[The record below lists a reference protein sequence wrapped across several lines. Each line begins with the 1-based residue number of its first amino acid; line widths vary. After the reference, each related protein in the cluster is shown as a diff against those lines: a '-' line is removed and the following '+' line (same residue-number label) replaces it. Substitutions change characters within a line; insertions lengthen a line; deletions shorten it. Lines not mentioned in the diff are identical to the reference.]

1 MKFFLYTFLIIIMA
15 AAAAFGQHY
24 KVLESTSD
32 HVKVEFDFAN
42 SYSLKDTLISGKEFQ
57 KIIGFSYPIR
67 EAGDP
72 WLPAYYIHIG
82 VPVNS
87 NPIVKI
93 ISVDKTVFQN
103 KFIIP
108 LPKQDS
114 VVRPISIKDLNEK
127 IYGTDKFYPSEASGI
142 IDDYFYRY
150 SRIIIL
156 NSSPFQFNPVS
167 RELVFNK
174 KIVVEVDFGSS
185 SISKLQALSRVND
198 PETNQF
204 IQSSVVNSKQA
215 IQFTGMIKSA
225 GLNRT
230 LSTNSYWYN
239 PNKNYLKIYVKNKG
253 LYRVAYNQLAA
264 SGAQINDVPL
274 NKLELYNNGA
284 QVPIYVADVNN
295 DGVFDAGDYFEFV
308 GYPPPATPYCYSNIY
323 NNDNVYFFSVQADS
337 SGLRYKIKNGYS
349 DKYDYTY
356 QTSYTKLHFERDS
369 LFENL
374 GYAGDDHRDF
384 WLWDNIS
391 GQSGSVQ
398 HEFNYHFVS
407 MKNFDADSAYVTFKV
422 QLQGL
427 TTSGNCGLNHR
438 AYIILNG
445 KTISSI
451 MWSNQ
456 NTATFDQTVKISN
469 NDFHLYPTGNV
480 LEVVDKGDACPN
492 AGSDEAAVNWF
503 EIDYWKDDRADTN
516 HIEFSSP
523 PNQTGIIRYWT
534 YGWQR
539 DTVTVFIPQENE
551 MITKPLIPHDQ
562 YNSVLFV
569 DTVNTPTDY
578 FCAGNDYFLTP
589 DSIVKSIK
597 SDLRSTSNGADYI
610 IIANPDFKSVA
621 ERLANFR
628 QTNFPDTS
636 IPDPR
641 IKIVYVNQIYNEF
654 SNGLLDPYALQDF
667 VKYAFYN
674 WQKPSPSYVVLL
686 GDMSHDYRHVLT
698 TSRPDF
704 VPSIPYYTPIYGEG
718 VSDNMIVAVSGND
731 VHPDLAIGRL
741 SCETVAEGNVLV
753 DKLINYP
760 ADNTKEWKQN
770 VLLISSGLSQQD
782 EEQLGLNYASDE
794 LRQNYVLPNGFRA
807 TMIMRYPDQPDYVKY
822 EGSGPQIRQQI
833 DNGTVL
839 TNFYGH
845 GGGYQWDLT
854 FLNDDIYLLNNG
866 GRLPLILSLTCYTAH
881 FDDQNVFGEQFNKV
895 PGKGCIG
902 FFGNVGLTYW
912 LVGTYLDGLI
922 FNQFFNKRDYISG
935 KVFQN
940 IKDVAPAVGYTSGQI
955 ALLTYLGDPAFK
967 LAMPDKPDFRI
978 TDSDITTGKENAVV
992 NETLQVKVKV
1002 QNLGVVFPGDSVTVQ
1017 LFVSAPD
1024 TSYQLPPKRLPSFA
1038 LEDSVYF
1045 TWVPNKADLY
1055 SLTAKVNETDIIPE
1069 ADHSDNSGSVSFAV
1083 FNLNNPNIISP
1094 IQGYSTKNNFVDF
1107 KIAGIGAYISNTL
1120 EYYIQIDTNLN
1131 FQTPISSPS
1140 LTAADGLVTWRA
1152 NNLKKGI
1159 YYWRSR
1165 IYNGQ
1170 DSSSWSVPR
1179 TFSIQNSNVNG
1190 YYISGRQMNMFD
1202 VYNMNLT
1209 DSGLVLNSSYLPPR
1223 PSNKTFLQ
1231 DVYPSNS
1238 SIFDSTGMTAIT
1250 TDGKYIYFG
1259 LLWYYAGN
1267 YNKAGDTRIY
1277 KIGTGFNGTI
1287 KGRYYGTIPN
1297 FFAPI
1302 RNSMF
1307 YFRDGY
1313 IYVATGN
1320 PYFLLRVSINTG
1332 DTLSVHIPEGMIRN
1346 NDSRIQPGDF
1356 YLAADSNYV
1365 YDLAVADSTG
1375 DNHYVLRTLDP
1386 AKNWQLARPDI
1397 KLLSTSYQG
1406 FTGFFVSDGYLFP
1419 YENYESG
1426 FMRRIRISDGYFEEE
1441 WVTYTPFQGYY
1452 AWCYDWQNNL
1462 VYASVYRQNTVPKI
1476 SIFKGKYLDVSGN
1489 AATNIIG
1496 PAGKWNSLSYSV
1508 ENFGSNATYN
1518 AVLLGQNY
1526 STLKWDTLKTALP
1539 DSYSLSNVN
1548 SKKYEYLKM
1557 NFTFTDSTFTGKE
1570 PVRLNAVS
1578 VNYSSLPDISVSEND
1593 IAIVP
1598 DTALQGVPV
1607 NINIVL
1613 HNYGL
1618 VKDDSANVKL
1628 YLNSDDSAFY
1638 SKTFSLAADSS
1649 VHFNTQI
1656 QTSDLI
1662 SGNTITAKV
1671 NSIENEFY
1679 TFNNIASGKF
1689 FIAGDTTSPSLNITS
1704 DGQRIYNG
1712 DIISAKPK
1720 ILISLKDNSP
1730 FLLDTTDFSIIFDNN
1745 LFIFNRPD
1753 VHFSY
1758 NPYPHSEA
1766 DVTWTPTLTD
1776 GEHTLSILAK
1786 DHSGNYADSSAAQ
1799 IQFYVYNQ
1807 SGIRNFYNYPDP
1819 FKFDT
1824 YFTFQLTG
1832 SQPPD
1837 ELYIRIFTVAGRL
1850 IRTINVMSSK
1860 LKIGFNKVYWDGR
1873 DQDGDII
1880 ANGVYFYKII
1890 YKNGSVEKSEIQKL
1904 AKIE

>member
-1 MKFFLYTFLIIIMA
+1 MKFFLYTFFIIIVGA
-15 AAAAFGQHY
+15 GFTFGQHY

-32 HVKVEFDFAN
+32 HVKVEFDFRN
-42 SYSLKDTLISGKEFQ
+42 SYSIIDTLISGREFQ
-57 KIIGFSYPIR
+57 KIRGFSYPMG
-67 EAGDP
+67 EAGEP
-72 WLPAYYIHIG
+72 WLPAFYIHIG

-87 NPIVKI
+87 NPSVKI
-93 ISVDKTVFQN
+93 LSVVKTVYQN
-103 KFIIP
+103 KFIVP

-127 IYGTDKFYPSEASGI
+127 IYGSDKLYPSEASNI

-174 KIVVEVDFGSS
+174 KIVVEVDFGNS
-185 SISKLQALSRVND
+185 SISKLQAVTGIND
-198 PETNQF
+198 PKTNQF
-204 IQSSVVNSKQA
+204 LKSSVVNSKEA
-215 IQFTGMIKSA
+215 MQFTGLIKSDEV
-225 GLNRT
+225 NKT
-230 LSTNSYWYN
+230 LSTNSYWFN
-239 PNKNYLKIYVKNKG
+239 PNKDYFKIYIKNKG
-253 LYRVAYNQLAA
+253 LYRITYKELIE
-264 SGAQINDVPL
+264 SGVQMNDVPL
-274 NKLELYNNGA
+274 DKLELYNNGQ
-284 QVPIYVADVNN
+284 QVPLYVVDVNKN
-295 DGVFDAGDYFEFV
+295 GIFDAGDYFEFV
-308 GYPPPATPYCYSNIY
+308 GFPPPATAYCSSNIY
-323 NNDNVYFFSVQADS
+323 NNDNVYFFSTQADS
-337 SGLRYKIKNGYS
+337 AGLRYKVTNGYS
-349 DKYDYTY
+349 DKYDYSY
-356 QTSYTKLHFERDS
+356 QTNYTKLHFERDS

-374 GYAGDDHRDF
+374 GYAVNDQRDF

-391 GQSGSVQ
+391 GQNGSVL
-398 HEFNYHFVS
+398 HGFNYHFNS
-407 MKNFDADSAYVTFKV
+407 MKGFNTDSANVTFKV

-427 TTSGNCGLNHR
+427 TTSGSCGLNHR
-438 AYIILNG
+438 AYVVLNG

-456 NTATFDQTVKISN
+456 NTATFNQTVKISN
-469 NDFHLYPTGNV
+469 NDFHIYPTGNV
-480 LEVVDKGDACPN
+480 LEVIDKGDACPS
-492 AGSDEAAVNWF
+492 AGSDEVAVNWF
-503 EIDYWKDDRADTN
+503 EIDYWKDNRADTN

-523 PNQTGIIRYWT
+523 PNVTGIIRYWT
-534 YGWQR
+534 YSWQR
-539 DTVTVFIPQENE
+539 DTVTVFIPQENKV
-551 MITKPLIPHDQ
+551 ITNPLIPHDQ

-569 DTVNTPTDY
+569 DTVSSPVDY
-578 FCAGNDYFLTP
+578 FCAGNDYFLSP
-589 DSIVKSIK
+589 DSIVKSMK

-636 IPDPR
+636 IPNPR

-654 SNGLLDPYALQDF
+654 SNGLLDPFALQAF

-704 VPSIPYYTPIYGEG
+704 VPSIPYFTPVYGEG

-753 DKLINYP
+753 DKLVNYP
-760 ADNTKEWKQN
+760 ADNTKQWKQN

-782 EEQLGLNYASDE
+782 EQQLGLNLASDE
-794 LRQNYVLPNGFRA
+794 LRQNYVVPNGFKA
-807 TMIMRYPDQPDYVKY
+807 TMIMRYPDQPDFIKY

-895 PGKGCIG
+895 PGKGSIG

-922 FNQFFNKRDYISG
+922 FNQIFNKRNYIVG
-935 KVFQN
+935 KVFQD
-940 IKDVAPAVGYTSGQI
+940 IKDIAPATGYTTGQI
-955 ALLTYLGDPAFK
+955 ALLTYLGDPLLK
-967 LAMPDKPDFRI
+967 LAMPDKPDFRL
-978 TDSDITTGKENAVV
+978 TGSDISTGKESAVV
-992 NETLQVKVKV
+992 NDTLQVKVKV

-1024 TSYQLPPKRLPSFA
+1024 TSYQLPQKRLPNFA

-1045 TWVPNKADLY
+1045 TWIPNKADLY
-1055 SLTAKVNETDIIPE
+1055 TLTAKVNESDIIPE
-1069 ADHSDNSGSVSFAV
+1069 MDHSDNSADVSFAV

-1094 IQGYSTKNNFVDF
+1094 IDGYSTKNNFMDF
-1107 KIAGIGAYISNTL
+1107 KIADIGSYISRSL
-1120 EYYIQIDTNLN
+1120 EYYIQIDTSLN
-1131 FQTPISSPS
+1131 FHTPINSPT
-1140 LTAADGLVTWRA
+1140 LTASDGLVTWRA
-1152 NNLKKGI
+1152 NNLKQGI

-1170 DSSSWSVPR
+1170 DSSSWSKPR
-1179 TFSIQNSNVNG
+1179 TFSINKSGING
-1190 YYISGRQMNMFD
+1190 YYFSGRQMSMYD

-1209 DSGLVLNSSYLPPR
+1209 DSGLVLNTSYLPPR

-1231 DVYPSNS
+1231 DVYSSNS
-1238 SIFDSTGMTAIT
+1238 SVFDSTGMTAIT

-1259 LLWYYAGN
+1259 LIWYYAMN
-1267 YNKAGDTRIY
+1267 YNRKGYTRIY
-1277 KIGTGFNGTI
+1277 KLGTGKDGTV
-1287 KGRYYGTIPN
+1287 KGQYYGVIPN
-1297 FFAPI
+1297 FYEPI
-1302 RNSMF
+1302 RDAMF

-1313 IYVATGN
+1313 IYVATGD
-1320 PYFLLRVSINTG
+1320 PYSLLRVDRITG
-1332 DTLSVHIPEGMIRN
+1332 DTVRVKIPEGMLRV
-1346 NDSRIQPGDF
+1346 NDSRVQTGSF

-1375 DNHYVLRTLDP
+1375 DNHYILRTFDP
-1386 AKNWQLARPDI
+1386 AKNWALEKPD
-1397 KLLSTSYQG
+1397 LRLSSTSYQG
-1406 FTGFFVSDGYLFP
+1406 FTGFFVADGYLFP

-1462 VYASVYRQNTVPKI
+1462 VYASVYRNNFVPKI

-1489 AATNIIG
+1489 VSTNVIG
-1496 PAGKWNSLSYSV
+1496 PASKWNSLSYSV
-1508 ENFGSNATYN
+1508 ENFDNSASYS
-1518 AVLLGQNY
+1518 ALLLGQNNI
-1526 STLKWDTLKTALP
+1526 TRNWDTLKTKLP
-1539 DSYSLSNVN
+1539 ATYSLSNVN
-1548 SKKYEYLKM
+1548 SKKYQYLKM
-1557 NFTFTDSTFTGKE
+1557 NFIFTDSTFSRTM
-1570 PVRLNAVS
+1570 PVRLNSVT
-1578 VNYSSLPDISVSEND
+1578 VNYSSLPDISISYND
-1593 IAIVP
+1593 VTIFP
-1598 DTALQGVPV
+1598 DTVLQGLPV
-1607 NINIVL
+1607 NIKLIL

-1618 VKDDSANVKL
+1618 TKDDSSNVKL
-1628 YLNSDDSAFY
+1628 YLNTDDSAFY

-1649 VHFNTQI
+1649 LQLNTQI
-1656 QTSDLI
+1656 QTSDL
-1662 SGNTITAKV
+1662 SSYNTVTAKV
-1671 NSIENEFY
+1671 NSPTNEFY
-1679 TFNNIASGKF
+1679 TFNNIASNKF
-1689 FIAGDTTSPSLNITS
+1689 YIARDTTNPSLNITF
-1704 DGQRIYNG
+1704 DGKKILNG

-1730 FLLDTTDFSIIFDNN
+1730 FPLDTADFYIIFDNN
-1745 LFIFNRPD
+1745 PFVFNRPD

-1758 NPYPHSEA
+1758 TPYPHSEA
-1766 DVTWTPTLTD
+1766 DITWTPALAN
-1776 GEHTLSILAK
+1776 GRHTLDILAK
-1786 DHSGNYADSSAAQ
+1786 DHSGNYTDSSATH
-1799 IQFYVYNQ
+1799 IEFYVYNQ
-1807 SGIRNFYNYPDP
+1807 SGIRNVYNYPDP
-1819 FKFDT
+1819 FKSDT

-1832 SQPPD
+1832 TQAPD

-1850 IRTINVMSSK
+1850 IRTINVLPSE

-1890 YKNGSVEKSEIQKL
+1890 YKNGSVVKSEIQKL